1 MPSLYSRGYQ
11 DSEEGGVAPE
21 SHRKSGV
28 EPGMRP
34 GPAEPHTG
42 TYLFHGLK
50 CRAKFPMGPGPVVHK
65 HTLYVSIV
73 CSRERASCNAIPQNE
88 PLAWSPSVS
97 PPGSLL
103 LTGVDP
109 SRSSLCTAGGFQ
121 SFCKVLMSVR
131 LVLIRAGDVP
141 SRPGSRFLSRCD
153 SPLSLLPFVTRAFH
167 KRSPGVSEVLGSREE
182 QERTSE

>member
-1 MPSLYSRGYQ
+1 MRTQRRG
-11 DSEEGGVAPE
+11 EWLPE

-28 EPGMRP
+28 EPGTRP

-141 SRPGSRFLSRCD
+141 SRPGSRFPSRCD
-153 SPLSLLPFVTRAFH
+153 PPLSLLPFVTRAFH
-167 KRSPGVSEVLGSREE
+167 KQSPGVSEVLGSREE